1 VTESRRTRTAVLALV
16 AAAAAVLG
24 GLAAIGIA
32 AGAGWLGGDGETVVL
47 PRAAPSEGGG
57 AATAVAAATPLA
69 GGRFDPAA
77 IYRERSAG
85 VVTIYALFAGNGET
99 TGLAQAQGSGF
110 IVSES
115 GYILTNS
122 HVITTAGEGAVGA
135 EAEAAAT
142 VFVEFRDGD
151 RVRAE
156 IVGWDVFNDVGVL
169 EVDPDEHRLEP
180 VPFGDSSAVVV
191 GEPVAA
197 IGSPFG
203 QVSSL
208 AVGVVSAVGRSVSSL
223 TSVYDVVDVIQTDAP
238 INRGNSGGPLF
249 DAQGRVIGINAQIR
263 SESGNAEGVG
273 FAIPINAAR
282 RSLEQLV
289 ETGTVRYAWLGVSAQ
304 TVTASVAEELG
315 YERAGGA
322 AIQLVVPGSPAAEAG
337 LRGGD
342 GVVRLEG
349 LEFARG
355 GDVVVA
361 IDGRP
366 VDSSEDLVRIVAGE
380 LDPGEKVELTVVRDG
395 DRIAVPVVLGERP
408 TDPDTD

>member
-1 VTESRRTRTAVLALV
+1 VTERRRSRIALLALIAAV
-16 AAAAAVLG
+16 AAVAG

-32 AGAGWLGGDGETVVL
+32 AGAGWLGGAETVVL
-47 PRAAPSEGGG
+47 QRAAPSGGD
-57 AATAVAAATPLA
+57 APATAVSAAKPLP
-69 GGRFDPAA
+69 GDGFDPAA

-85 VVTIYALFAGNGET
+85 VVTIYALFAGHGEA
-99 TGLAQAQGSGF
+99 GGPAQAQGSGF
-110 IVSES
+110 VASAD

-135 EAEAAAT
+135 EAEAATT

-151 RVRAE
+151 RVLAE

-169 EVDPDEHRLEP
+169 EVDPEERRLAP

-223 TSVYDVVDVIQTDAP
+223 TSVYNVVDVIQTDAP

-249 DAQGRVIGINAQIR
+249 DARGRVIGINAQIR

-289 ETGTVRYAWLGVSAQ
+289 ETGTVRYAWLGVATQS
-304 TVTASVAEELG
+304 VTPSVATELG
-315 YERAGGA
+315 YELDGGA
-322 AIQLVVPGSPAAEAG
+322 AIQTVVPGSPAAEAG
-337 LRGGD
+337 LRAGD
-342 GVVRLEG
+342 EVVRLEG
-349 LEFARG
+349 LEFVRG

-366 VDSSEDLVRIVAGE
+366 VRSTEDLVRIVAGE
-380 LDPGEKVELTVVRDG
+380 LFPGEEVEFTVVRDG
-395 DRIAVPVVLGERP
+395 ERVVVPVVLGERP
-408 TDPDTD
+408 TDPDVG

>member
-1 VTESRRTRTAVLALV
+1 MTEPRRPRIAVLALV
-16 AAAAAVLG
+16 AAVAAVLG

-32 AGAGWLGGDGETVVL
+32 AAAGWLGDRDAVVL
-47 PRAAPSEGGG
+47 EGAPSGG
-57 AATAVAAATPLA
+57 AQAAAVSAAELPR
-69 GGRFDPAA
+69 GRFDPAA
-77 IYRERSAG
+77 IYQERSDG
-85 VVTIYALFAGNGET
+85 VVTIYALFDGPAEAGGA
-99 TGLAQAQGSGF
+99 AQAQGSGF
-110 IVSES
+110 VASDS
-115 GYILTNS
+115 GHILTNS
-122 HVITTAGEGAVGA
+122 HVITTAGDGDVGA
-135 EAEAAAT
+135 DAEAATA

-169 EVDPDEHRLEP
+169 AVAPDEHPLMP
-180 VPFGDSSAVVV
+180 LPLGDSSEVVV

-203 QVSSL
+203 QTSSL

-238 INRGNSGGPLF
+238 INRGNSGGPLL
-249 DAQGRVIGINAQIR
+249 DGRGRVIGINAQIR

-315 YERAGGA
+315 YDLDGGA
-322 AIQLVVPGSPAAEAG
+322 AIQTVVPGGPAADAG
-337 LRGGD
+337 LRAGSD
-342 GVVRLEG
+342 VVRLEG
-349 LEFARG
+349 LEFVRG

-366 VDSSEDLVRIVAGE
+366 VGSTEDLVRIVAGE
-380 LDPGEKVELTVVRDG
+380 LEPDEEVDLTVVRG
-395 DRIAVPVVLGERP
+395 GERIVVPVVLGQRP
-408 TDPDTD
+408 TDP

>member
-1 VTESRRTRTAVLALV
+1 VAFV
-16 AAAAAVLG
+16 AAVAAVAG

-32 AGAGWLGGDGETVVL
+32 AATGWLGGDETVVVQ
-47 PRAAPSEGGG
+47 G
-57 AATAVAAATPLA
+57 AASGNGDAPASAVSAAQALP
-69 GGRFDPAA
+69 GDRFDPAA

-85 VVTIYALFAGNGET
+85 VVTIYALFEDRGEAGEP
-99 TGLAQAQGSGF
+99 AQVQGSGF
-110 IVSES
+110 VVSAEGS
-115 GYILTNS
+115 VLTNS
-122 HVITTAGEGAVGA
+122 HVITTAGEGAVGS
-135 EAEAAAT
+135 EIEAATT

-169 EVDPDEHRLEP
+169 DVDPEEHRLAP
-180 VPFGDSSAVVV
+180 VPLGDSAAVAV

-203 QVSSL
+203 QASSL

-223 TSVYDVVDVIQTDAP
+223 TSVYSVVDVIQTDAP

-249 DAQGRVIGINAQIR
+249 DARGRVIGINAQIR

-289 ETGTVRYAWLGVSAQ
+289 ETGKVRYAWLGVATQS
-304 TVTASVAEELG
+304 VTASVAEELG
-315 YERAGGA
+315 YELDGGA
-322 AIQLVVPGSPAAEAG
+322 AIQTVVPDSPAAEAG
-337 LRGGD
+337 LRPGED
-342 GVVRLEG
+342 VVRLEG
-349 LEFARG
+349 LQFARG

-366 VDSSEDLVRIVAGE
+366 VRSTEDLVRIVAGQ
-380 LDPGEKVELTVVRDG
+380 LYPGQEVELTVVRDG
-395 DRIAVPVVLGERP
+395 ERVTVTVVLGDRP
-408 TDPDTD
+408 TDPGTG

>member
-1 VTESRRTRTAVLALV
+1 MERRRPRVALLGLV
-16 AAAAAVLG
+16 AVAAAVLG
-24 GLAAIGIA
+24 GFAALGIA
-32 AGAGWLGGDGETVVL
+32 GATGWLDSTETVIVERALPEGGD
-47 PRAAPSEGGG
+47 APS
-57 AATAVAAATPLA
+57 TAVSAAKPLD
-69 GGRFDPAA
+69 GDRFDPAA
-77 IYRERSAG
+77 IYRGRSAG
-85 VVTIYALFAGNGET
+85 VVTIYALFDGHGDAGAV
-99 TGLAQAQGSGF
+99 AQAQGSGF
-110 IVSES
+110 VTSNE

-135 EAEAAAT
+135 EIEAAST

-151 RVRAE
+151 RVGAE

-169 EVDPDEHRLEP
+169 SVDPDDHALAP
-180 VPFGDSSAVVV
+180 VPLGDSSSVVV

-249 DAQGRVIGINAQIR
+249 DARGRVIGINAQIR

-289 ETGTVRYAWLGVSAQ
+289 ETGRVRYAWLGVSTQ
-304 TVTASVAEELG
+304 TVTASVADALG
-315 YERAGGA
+315 YELEGGA
-322 AIQLVVPGSPAAEAG
+322 AIQTVVAGSPAAEAG
-337 LRGGD
+337 LRAGGD
-342 GVVRLEG
+342 VVRVEG
-349 LEFARG
+349 LEFVRG

-361 IDGRP
+361 INGRP
-366 VDSSEDLVRIVAGE
+366 VRTTEDLVRIVAGE
-380 LDPGEKVELTVVRDG
+380 LYPGEKAEFTIVRGG
-395 DRIAVPVVLGERP
+395 DRMVVPVVLRERP
-408 TDPDTD
+408 TDPDAG

>member
-1 VTESRRTRTAVLALV
+1 VAVLALV
-16 AAAAAVLG
+16 AAAAALAG
-24 GLAAIGIA
+24 GLAAIGVA
-32 AGAGWLGGDGETVVL
+32 AGAGWLGDGETVVVQ
-47 PRAAPSEGGG
+47 RAAPSDE
-57 AATAVAAATPLA
+57 VPAAAVSAAKPLQ
-69 GGRFDPAA
+69 GDSFDPAA

-85 VVTIYALFAGNGET
+85 VVTIYALFDGHGE
-99 TGLAQAQGSGF
+99 GPGQAEVQGSGF
-110 IVSES
+110 VASDN

-122 HVITTAGEGAVGA
+122 HVITTAGEGAVGS
-135 EAEAAAT
+135 EAEAAET

-156 IVGWDVFNDVGVL
+156 IVGWDVFDDVGVL
-169 EVDPDEHRLEP
+169 RVDPDEHELAP
-180 VPFGDSSAVVV
+180 VPLGDSSAVVV

-203 QVSSL
+203 QASSL

-223 TSVYDVVDVIQTDAP
+223 TSAYHVVDVIQTDAP

-249 DAQGRVIGINAQIR
+249 DARGRVIGINAQIR

-289 ETGTVRYAWLGVSAQ
+289 ETGTVRYAWVGVATQ
-304 TVTASVAEELG
+304 TVTASIAEELG
-315 YERAGGA
+315 YDLDGGA
-322 AIQLVVPGSPAAEAG
+322 AIQSVVPASPAAEAG
-337 LRGGD
+337 LRAGD
-342 GVVRLEG
+342 DVVRLEG
-349 LEFARG
+349 FEFARG

-366 VDSSEDLVRIVAGE
+366 VKTTEDLVRIVAGE
-380 LDPGEKVELTVVRDG
+380 LFPGEEVEFTVVRDG
-395 DRIAVPVVLGERP
+395 RRVVVPVVLGDRP
-408 TDPDTD
+408 TDPGSG

>member
-1 VTESRRTRTAVLALV
+1 MTEARRSRIALLSLV
-16 AAAAAVLG
+16 AAAAAVDG

-32 AGAGWLGGDGETVVL
+32 GAAGWLGGAETVVVQ
-47 PRAAPSEGGG
+47 RATPSGGDAP
-57 AATAVAAATPLA
+57 ATAVSAAKPLP
-69 GGRFDPAA
+69 GNRFDPAA

-85 VVTIYALFAGNGET
+85 VVTIYALFDGHGEAGAP
-99 TGLAQAQGSGF
+99 AQAQGSGF
-110 IVSES
+110 VASAS
-115 GYILTNS
+115 GHILTNS

-135 EAEAAAT
+135 EAEGAT
-142 VFVEFRDGD
+142 AVFVEFRDGD

-169 EVDPDEHRLEP
+169 EVDPGEQRLAP

-223 TSVYDVVDVIQTDAP
+223 TSVYNVVDVIQTDAP

-249 DAQGRVIGINAQIR
+249 DARGRVVGVNAQIR

-289 ETGTVRYAWLGVSAQ
+289 ETGTVRYAWLGVSTQ
-304 TVTASVAEELG
+304 TVSASVAAELG
-315 YERAGGA
+315 YELDGGA
-322 AIQLVVPGSPAAEAG
+322 VIQMVVPGSPAAEAG
-337 LRGGD
+337 LRAGND
-342 GVVRLEG
+342 VVRLEG
-349 LEFARG
+349 LEFVRG

-366 VDSSEDLVRIVAGE
+366 VDSTEDLVRIVAGE
-380 LDPGEKVELTVVRDG
+380 LYPAEEVEVTVVRDG
-395 DRIAVPVVLGERP
+395 ERVVVPVVLGDRP
-408 TDPDTD
+408 TDPDTG